1 MRLDPVPHQPR
12 EAAAASVEPAS
23 PLPVASGTAL
33 PASGKNLPPSTTP
46 PSVEALRKAA
56 ADIERFLRDAGHELS
71 FEVDGPTGRMVISVR
86 DPATGELIRQVPSE
100 EALRI
105 ARNLDR
111 ALPTLIREQA

>member
-1 MRLDPVPHQPR
+1 MKLESVQQPR
-12 EAAAASVEPAS
+12 EPAGAVEAVQ
-23 PLPVASGTAL
+23 PLPVARGTTL
-33 PASGKNLPPSTTP
+33 PASGKNLPQAPP
-46 PSVEALRKAA
+46 PSVEAVRKAA
-56 ADIERFLRDAGHELS
+56 EDIERFLRDAGHELS
-71 FEVDGPTGRMVISVR
+71 FAVDDDTGRTVISVR

>member
-1 MRLDPVPHQPR
+1 MKLESVQQPR
-12 EAAAASVEPAS
+12 ETAGAVEAVQQM
-23 PLPVASGTAL
+23 PVVRGTTL
-33 PASGKNLPPSTTP
+33 PAGGKNLPQAPP
-46 PSVEALRKAA
+46 PSVEAVRKAA
-56 ADIERFLRDAGHELS
+56 EDIERFLRDAGHELS
-71 FEVDGPTGRMVISVR
+71 FAVDDHTGRTVISVR